1 MSEPLVFM
9 RLTVK
14 IFPQDP
20 INPRLGAVRSSVTAK
35 KPGVF
40 LLPIENPDQVT
51 LRTLAGLIRDKWAY
65 LHPDLE

>member
-1 MSEPLVFM
+1 MVFI

-20 INPRLGAVRSSVTAK
+20 INPRLGAIRSSAKAK

-40 LLPIENPDQVT
+40 LLPIENPDVVD
-51 LRTLAGLIRDKWAY
+51 LRTLAGLIRDRWTY